1 MDMSSLNIHRF
12 GRVGV
17 LMGGISAER
26 EISLRSGAAV
36 LNALVSSRVDAVGID
51 LSYDWPAQIRQAG
64 IQTAMIILHGTLGED
79 GCVQGL
85 LETMGI
91 PYTGSGITASALCMD
106 KKLCKQVLNHAGLKI
121 PVDIDIT
128 EHGPERYPVILK
140 PVAEGSSIGL
150 HRLASQADWQ
160 ALDVDL
166 SLHWMAEMPVSGVE
180 IAVSVLDGQALPI
193 VEVAPKSGVYDFT
206 SKYTAGAT
214 QYFCPARLPA
224 ETQRHCMQRAEQAVE
239 VTGCAGAPRVD
250 MIVTDGGEPVI
261 LEINTVPGMT
271 ETSLLPKAAAVAGI
285 GFEELCLRI
294 LDSAALEHGTCAT
307 DETNQARRSSGG
319 LA

>member
-1 MDMSSLNIHRF
+1 MSSFDIHHC

-17 LMGGISAER
+17 LMGGTSAER
-26 EISLRSGAAV
+26 EISLCSGAAV
-36 LNALVSSRVDAVGID
+36 LNALVRSGVDAVGVD
-51 LSYDWPAQIRQAG
+51 LTDDWSRQIRQTG
-64 IQTAMIILHGTLGED
+64 MQTAVIVLHGTLGED

-91 PYTGSGITASALCMD
+91 PYTGSGVTASALCMD
-106 KKLCKQVLNHAGLKI
+106 KKLCKQVLGHAGLKT
-121 PVDIDIT
+121 PVDIAIT
-128 EHGPERYPVILK
+128 EYGPDRYPVILK

-150 HRLASQADWQ
+150 YRLASKAEWQ
-160 ALDVDL
+160 GLDIDL
-166 SLHWMAEMPVSGVE
+166 SLYWMAEMPVSGVE
-180 IAVSVLDGQALPI
+180 IAVSVLDGKALPI
-193 VEVAPKSGVYDFT
+193 VEVAPESGVYDYA

-224 ETQRHCMQRAEQAVE
+224 ETLRHCMQRAEQAVAA
-239 VTGCAGAPRVD
+239 TGCAGAPRVD

-271 ETSLLPKAAAVAGI
+271 ETSLLPKAAAAAGI
-285 GFEELCLRI
+285 SFEELCLRI
-294 LDSAALEHGTCAT
+294 LATAGLEHGTVVAA
-307 DETNQARRSSGG
+307 EVNQARQSVGG

>member
-1 MDMSSLNIHRF
+1 MSSFDIHSC
-12 GRVGV
+12 GRIGV
-17 LMGGISAER
+17 LMGGASAER
-26 EISLRSGAAV
+26 EISLRSGTAV
-36 LNALVSSRVDAVGID
+36 LNALVRSGVDAVGVD
-51 LSYDWPAQIRQAG
+51 LTDDWPTQIRKAG
-64 IQTAMIILHGTLGED
+64 MQTAVIVLHGTFGED

-91 PYTGSGITASALCMD
+91 PYTGSGVTASALCMD
-106 KKLCKQVLNHAGLKI
+106 KKLCKQVLNHAGLKT
-121 PVDIDIT
+121 PVDIAIT
-128 EHGPERYPVILK
+128 EHGPDRYPVILK

-150 HRLASQADWQ
+150 HRLASKAEWQ
-160 ALDVDL
+160 DLDIDL

-180 IAVSVLDGQALPI
+180 IAVSVLGGKALPI
-193 VEVAPKSGVYDFT
+193 VEVAPKSGVYDYA

-224 ETQRHCMQRAEQAVE
+224 ETLRHCMQRAEQAV
-239 VTGCAGAPRVD
+239 VATGCTGAPRVD

-271 ETSLLPKAAAVAGI
+271 ETSLLPKAAAAAGI
-285 GFEELCLRI
+285 SFEQLCLRI
-294 LDSAALEHGTCAT
+294 LATAGLEHTTAAA
-307 DETNQARRSSGG
+307 EPNQLRQSAGG

>member
-1 MDMSSLNIHRF
+1 MSSLNIHRF

-17 LMGGISAER
+17 LMGGASEER

-36 LNALVSSRVDAVGID
+36 LNALVNSGVDAVSID
-51 LSYDWPAQIRQAG
+51 LIHDWPVQIRQAD
-64 IQTAMIILHGTLGED
+64 IQIAAIVLHGTLGED

-91 PYTGSGITASALCMD
+91 PYTGSGVTASALCMD
-106 KKLCKQVLNHAGLKI
+106 KKLCKQVLNHAGLKT
-121 PVDIDIT
+121 PVDIGIA
-128 EHGPERYPVILK
+128 EHGPDRYPVILK
-140 PVAEGSSIGL
+140 PVSEGSSIGL

-160 ALDVDL
+160 ALDINP
-166 SLHWMAEMPVSGVE
+166 SLHWMAEMQVSGVE
-180 IAVSVLDGQALPI
+180 IAVSVLDGKALPI
-193 VEVAPKSGVYDFT
+193 IEVAPTSGVYDYA
-206 SKYTAGAT
+206 SKYTVGAT
-214 QYFCPARLPA
+214 RYYCPARLPA
-224 ETQRHCMQRAEQAVE
+224 ETQRYCMQRAEQAVTA
-239 VTGCAGAPRVD
+239 TGCAGAPRVD

-271 ETSLLPKAAAVAGI
+271 ETSLLPKAAAAAGI
-285 GFEELCLRI
+285 SFEELCLRI

-307 DETNQARRSSGG
+307 DETNQARQRSGG

>member
-1 MDMSSLNIHRF
+1 MSSFDIHRF

-17 LMGGISAER
+17 LMGGTSAER
-26 EISLRSGAAV
+26 KISLLSGAAV
-36 LNALVSSRVDAVGID
+36 LNALVHSGVDAVGVD

-64 IQTAMIILHGTLGED
+64 IQTAVIVLHGTLGED

-85 LETMGI
+85 LETMSI
-91 PYTGSGITASALCMD
+91 PYTGSGVTASALCMD
-106 KKLCKQVLNHAGLKI
+106 KKLCKQVLNHAGLNT
-121 PVDIDIT
+121 PVDINIT
-128 EHGPERYPVILK
+128 EHGPDRYPVILK

-150 HRLASQADWQ
+150 HRLASQADWE
-160 ALDVDL
+160 LLNVDF

-180 IAVSVLDGQALPI
+180 IAVSVLDGKALPI
-193 VEVAPKSGVYDFT
+193 VEVEPKSGVYDYA

-224 ETQRHCMQRAEQAVE
+224 ETLRHCMQRAEQAVV

-271 ETSLLPKAAAVAGI
+271 ETSLLPKAAAAAGI
-285 GFEELCLRI
+285 SFEELCLRI
-294 LDSAALEHGTCAT
+294 LDTASLEHGACAP
-307 DETNQARRSSGG
+307 EEANQVRQSAGG

>member
-1 MDMSSLNIHRF
+1 MSSFDVHRF

-17 LMGGISAER
+17 LMGGTSAER
-26 EISLRSGAAV
+26 EISLSSGTAV
-36 LNALVSSRVDAVGID
+36 LNALIRSGVDAVGVD
-51 LSYDWPAQIRQAG
+51 LTDDWPTQIGQADM
-64 IQTAMIILHGTLGED
+64 QTAVIVLHGTLGED

-91 PYTGSGITASALCMD
+91 PYTGSGVTASALCMD
-106 KKLCKQVLNHAGLKI
+106 KKLCKQVLNHAGLKT
-121 PVDIDIT
+121 PVNIAIT
-128 EHGPERYPVILK
+128 EHGPDRYPVILK

-150 HRLASQADWQ
+150 YRLASTADWRV
-160 ALDVDL
+160 LDIDL
-166 SLHWMAEMPVSGVE
+166 SQHWMAEMPVSGVE
-180 IAVSVLDGQALPI
+180 IAVSVLDGKALPI
-193 VEVAPKSGVYDFT
+193 VEVAPKSGVYDYA

-224 ETQRHCMQRAEQAVE
+224 ETLRFCMQRAEQAVAA
-239 VTGCAGAPRVD
+239 TGGGGAPRVD

-271 ETSLLPKAAAVAGI
+271 ETSLLPKAAAAAGI

-294 LDSAALEHGTCAT
+294 LVTSGLEHGSAAAA
-307 DETNQARRSSGG
+307 EQNQARQSAGG
-319 LA
+319 LL

>member
-1 MDMSSLNIHRF
+1 MSGFDIHHV

-17 LMGGISAER
+17 LMGGTSAER
-26 EISLRSGAAV
+26 EISLRSGTAV
-36 LNALVSSRVDAVGID
+36 LNALVRSGVDAVAVD
-51 LSYDWPAQIRQAG
+51 LTDDWPTQIRQTDM
-64 IQTAMIILHGTLGED
+64 QTALIVLHGTLGED

-91 PYTGSGITASALCMD
+91 PYTGSGVTASALCMD
-106 KKLCKQVLNHAGLKI
+106 KKLCKQVLDHAGLKT
-121 PVDIDIT
+121 PVNIAIT
-128 EHGPERYPVILK
+128 EHGPDRYPVILK

-150 HRLASQADWQ
+150 HRLVAQSDWQ
-160 ALDVDL
+160 ELDIDR

-180 IAVSVLDGQALPI
+180 IAVSVLDGKALPS
-193 VEVAPKSGVYDFT
+193 VEVAPESGVYDYN

-224 ETQRHCMQRAEQAVE
+224 ETLRHCMQRAEQAVA

-271 ETSLLPKAAAVAGI
+271 ETSLLPKAATAAGI
-285 GFEELCLRI
+285 SFEQLCLSI
-294 LDSAALEHGTCAT
+294 LATAGLEHAT
-307 DETNQARRSSGG
+307 AAAESNQLRQSAGG
-319 LA
+319 LV